1 MSPPVVQD
9 APLRPHQRDSGPPAG
24 QENVAYATS
33 FCSACYKIPCQA
45 NSIQHTLDQDLVF
58 GIACKLLEKPRSD
71 IDFGAFI
78 NINMDRV
85 VRRLRAMFRAEALH
99 EEGLSVQE
107 WRALLNLARFGDCHL
122 RELARLA
129 SLDAAHTSRAATELE
144 RKGLIRRS
152 DDESDGRR
160 KRLCATRV
168 GHEVVDRVWTKA
180 LRLDARVQSRLGK
193 TRYNAVKEALVI
205 LLEMSAEEEATE
217 EVHVAE

>member
-1 MSPPVVQD
+1 MPVKK
-9 APLRPHQRDSGPPAG
+9 
-24 QENVAYATS
+24 NVAYATI
-33 FCSACYKIPCQA
+33 FCGARYKFPCQA
-45 NSIQHTLDQDLVF
+45 DSIRRTFDQAPIF
-58 GIACKLLEKPRSD
+58 GIACKMLGKPRND

-85 VRRLRAMFRAEALH
+85 VRRLRAMFRADVLQ

-129 SLDAAHTSRAATELE
+129 SLDATHTSRAALELE
-144 RKGLIRRS
+144 KKGLIRRS
-152 DDESDGRR
+152 DDENDGRR
-160 KRLCATRV
+160 KRLCVTRV
-168 GHEVVDRVWTKA
+168 GHEVVDRVWAKA
-180 LRLDARVQSRLGK
+180 LDLDARIQSRLGK

-217 EVHVAE
+217 EFHVAE